1 MGTETKE
8 NKFEMRRTNFFK
20 LVEMHYGGNVAAW
33 ARDKGRNKTHA
44 SQWKKHV
51 RNIGEESAQN
61 IEEDFGLPKGA
72 LDYEDMLKNANESFF
87 GTAPLLSLISAGAL
101 GKEHAPLSGEQRVPL
116 RHVKQSASL
125 FGLRIT
131 GDSMTDMLG
140 KGFPEGSEVVFDT
153 QRSPKVGDYVVAMD
167 STTHTATF
175 KQLMSDGAR
184 WWLKPLNP
192 QHSIIPIEHPDLAV
206 TAVAVEWHMGGAL

>member
-1 MGTETKE
+1 MSQSIDEIRLR
-8 NKFEMRRTNFFK
+8 NVAK
-20 LVEMHYGGNVAAW
+20 LVQTHFNNNQSTFAEAI
-33 ARDKGRNKTHA
+33 GRGP
-44 SQWKKHV
+44 SQINQWFNN
-51 RNIGEESAQN
+51 RRAIGEKSARW
-61 IEEDFGLPKGA
+61 IEQKLGLIHLILDSQDEIEAVETPHFG
-72 LDYEDMLKNANESFF
+72 SV
-87 GTAPLLSLISAGAL
+87 PLLSLISAGAL
-101 GKEHAPLSGEQRVPL
+101 GKEHPPLSGEQRVPL

-167 STTHTATF
+167 NTTHTATF